1 MPDFTTDVLL
11 VDLVAYLA
19 TGILM
24 SVLAARALGFLGCR
38 PVHRPMHHLFA
49 TSAADP
55 RTGVPGPAA
64 ASRPSESEDAPP
76 ANVSVLA

>member
-1 MPDFTTDVLL
+1 MPDLTTDVLI
-11 VDLVAYLA
+11 AYLA
-19 TGILM
+19 TGILI
-24 SVLAARALGFLGCR
+24 SLLAARALGLLGRR
-38 PVHRPMHHLFA
+38 PVHRPMLHLFV

-76 ANVSVLA
+76 VNVPVLA